1 MSSGSGSGPRSA
13 AHSEPRMRRFDLAQ
27 QNRSQLATQ
36 LQHFP
41 AGTSGRTIVH
51 TAQVPG
57 AAPLSNTS

>member
-1 MSSGSGSGPRSA
+1 
-13 AHSEPRMRRFDLAQ
+13 MRRFDLAQ

-57 AAPLSNTS
+57 AAPLSNTLTVRLFLIFMFIN

>member
-1 MSSGSGSGPRSA
+1 
-13 AHSEPRMRRFDLAQ
+13 MRRFDLAQ
-27 QNRSQLATQ
+27 QNRSQLAKQ